1 MKITTRDIADQP
13 IELQVDCP
21 ASEIDLSDSSYK
33 FDRKVTGTVTFT
45 QVEDQS
51 VVARGRL
58 ATSAETQCVRCLEP
72 IRVDLEVRLV
82 AIYQHDPDLL
92 KPDAQFFGGDEEMQA
107 YYDGESID
115 PAPQM
120 REALLLEV
128 PPLPVCRKDCPGLC
142 PRCGA
147 NLNTGKCACPT
158 DAAGDKTWKQALK
171 QLKLDT

>member
-1 MKITTRDIADQP
+1 MKITTKDITDQP
-13 IELQVDCP
+13 VELRVDCP
-21 ASEIDLSDSSYK
+21 ATEIDLTDDSYR
-33 FDRKVTGTVTFT
+33 FDRPVRGSVTFT
-45 QVEDQS
+45 QVEDQG

-72 IRVDLEVRLV
+72 IRVDLEAPIV

-92 KPDAQFFGGDEEMQA
+92 KPDAQFLGGDEEMQA
-107 YYDGESID
+107 FYDGESID

-128 PPLPVCRKDCPGLC
+128 PPLPVCREDCRGLC

-147 NLNTGKCACPT
+147 NLNTEKCACPP
-158 DAAGDKTWKQALK
+158 DAGTDKTWKQALK
-171 QLKLDT
+171 QLKLDS